1 MTKCNRQ
8 SLEIEDEYRGYSY
21 EKERETLFNEEG
33 FKIFIRVR
41 DLAKKFLKEGGAFM
55 AEGIMRKV
63 SGDDWDILVCLDM
76 LVELGEIEEVKREHD
91 GQDRVFVE
99 KGY

>member
-8 SLEIEDEYRGYSY
+8 MLEAEDEYKGYSY
-21 EKERETLFNEEG
+21 ETERNDLFNEEG
-33 FKIFIRVR
+33 FKLFIRVR

-63 SGDDWDILVCLDM
+63 SGDNWDIFACLDM
-76 LVELGEIEEVKREHD
+76 LVELGEIEEVKRERG
-91 GQDRVFVE
+91 GQYRVFVE